1 MTSRA
6 QTSIEAGPAAPE
18 TGGAAKGWYLYG
30 ITRRAP
36 LAAALAVAD
45 DGPAFTVGAMSPAGD
60 DPPLQL
66 LEFGGLAAVVR
77 PVLLAEFSLAV
88 VQERQRSAAVLEEMV
103 RSHNRVVEAVHA
115 RQAILPAKFGSVYA
129 DTRDLASALGP
140 EHDAL
145 LRQLDRL
152 EGCDEW
158 AVHLYADSA
167 VVRKRIAAEDPAI
180 RLLREEYV
188 AARPGRAY
196 FLDRQ
201 IRDEVEAATRE
212 ALVTIAQTAFDRL
225 AEHAV
230 AAQVNPAGP
239 VPENAEETEILR
251 ASFLVSRDV
260 AARFE
265 EGVHSTVD
273 AGEGLRCDYS
283 GPWPPYS
290 FAARDA
296 EEAR

>member
-6 QTSIEAGPAAPE
+6 TTTTEAAPAAQE
-18 TGGAAKGWYLYG
+18 HGDTARGWYLYG

-36 LAAALAVAD
+36 LEEVLAVAD
-45 DGPAFTVGAMSPAGD
+45 DGPAFTVRSMSPAGD
-60 DPPLQL
+60 DPRLQL
-66 LEFGGLAAVVR
+66 LEFASLAAVVR
-77 PVLLAEFSLAV
+77 PVLLAEFSLNV

-129 DTRDLASALGP
+129 DMQDLAAALAP
-140 EHDAL
+140 EHDTL

-158 AVHLYADSA
+158 AVHLYAESTA
-167 VVRKRIAAEDPAI
+167 IRKRISAEDPAI
-180 RLLREEYV
+180 RLLREEYL

-201 IRDEVEAATRE
+201 IRDALDAATLE
-212 ALVTIAQTAFDRL
+212 ALVTIARTAFDRL
-225 AEHAV
+225 ARHAV

-239 VPENAEETEILR
+239 VSEHAEETEILR
-251 ASFLVSRDV
+251 GAFLVAREV
-260 AARFE
+260 AERFE
-265 EGVHSTVD
+265 EVVHSTVD
-273 AGEGLRCDYS
+273 VSEGLRCDYS

-290 FAARDA
+290 FAAGQIGEVR
-296 EEAR
+296 